1 MSQKNENF
9 YEILKETRKTKQI
22 TLKEISDYTKINISY
37 LESLENGDFDIL
49 PTVYTRLFLRSYCDY
64 IDLDSKSILDELEIF
79 VFGHKGKKDNLLVS
93 NEELDQNNSETSL
106 PQSLANSDIFRNNR
120 EFIITSFVIFIIIS
134 LFLIISSAS

>member
-1 MSQKNENF
+1 MNQKNENF

-22 TLKEISDYTKINISY
+22 TLKEISEYTKINISY
-37 LESLENGDFDIL
+37 LESLENGDFDVL

-134 LFLIISSAS
+134 LFLIISSTS

>member
-1 MSQKNENF
+1 MNQNNENF

-64 IDLDSKSILDELEIF
+64 IDLDSKPILDELEIF
-79 VFGHKGKKDNLLVS
+79 IFGHKGKKDSLLTI

-106 PQSLANSDIFRNNR
+106 PQSLVNSDTFRNNR
-120 EFIITSFVIFIIIS
+120 EFIITSVVIFIIIS

>member
-1 MSQKNENF
+1 MNQTNENF

-49 PTVYTRLFLRSYCDY
+49 PAVYTRLFLRSYCDY

-79 VFGHKGKKDNLLVS
+79 VFGHKGKKDNLHMS
-93 NEELDQNNSETSL
+93 NEELDQNNPETSL
-106 PQSLANSDIFRNNR
+106 PQSFLNSDIFRNNR
-120 EFIITSFVIFIIIS
+120 EFIITSIVIFIIIS

>member
-1 MSQKNENF
+1 MNQNNENF

-79 VFGHKGKKDNLLVS
+79 VFGHKGKKDNLLIS
-93 NEELDQNNSETSL
+93 NEELDQNNPETSL
-106 PQSLANSDIFRNNR
+106 PQSFLNSDIFRNNR
-120 EFIITSFVIFIIIS
+120 EFIITSIVIFIIIS

>member
-1 MSQKNENF
+1 MNQNNENF

-79 VFGHKGKKDNLLVS
+79 VFGLKGKKDNLLIS
-93 NEELDQNNSETSL
+93 NEELDQNNPETSL
-106 PQSLANSDIFRNNR
+106 PQSFLNSDIFRNNR
-120 EFIITSFVIFIIIS
+120 EFIITSIVIFIIIS

>member
-1 MSQKNENF
+1 MNQNNENF

-64 IDLDSKSILDELEIF
+64 IELDSKSILDELEIF
-79 VFGHKGKKDNLLVS
+79 VFGHKGKKDNLLIS
-93 NEELDQNNSETSL
+93 NEELDQSNSETSL
-106 PQSLANSDIFRNNR
+106 PQSLVNSDIFRNNR
-120 EFIITSFVIFIIIS
+120 EFIITSIVIFIIIS

>member
-1 MSQKNENF
+1 MNQNNENF

-79 VFGHKGKKDNLLVS
+79 VFGHKGKKDNLHMS
-93 NEELDQNNSETSL
+93 NEELDQNNPETSL
-106 PQSLANSDIFRNNR
+106 PQSFLNSDIFRNNR
-120 EFIITSFVIFIIIS
+120 EFIITSIVIFIIIS

>member
-1 MSQKNENF
+1 MNQNDENF

-79 VFGHKGKKDNLLVS
+79 VFGHKGKKDNLHMS
-93 NEELDQNNSETSL
+93 NEELDQNNPETSL
-106 PQSLANSDIFRNNR
+106 PQSFLNSDIFRNNR
-120 EFIITSFVIFIIIS
+120 EFIITSIVIFIIIS

>member
-1 MSQKNENF
+1 MNQNDENF

-79 VFGHKGKKDNLLVS
+79 VFGLKGKKDNLLIS
-93 NEELDQNNSETSL
+93 NEELDQNNPETSL
-106 PQSLANSDIFRNNR
+106 PQSFLNSDIFRNNR
-120 EFIITSFVIFIIIS
+120 EFIITSIVIFIIIS

>member
-1 MSQKNENF
+1 MNQKNENF

-22 TLKEISDYTKINISY
+22 TLKEISEYTKINISY

>member
-1 MSQKNENF
+1 MNQKNENF

-22 TLKEISDYTKINISY
+22 TLKEISEYTKINISY

-120 EFIITSFVIFIIIS
+120 EFIITSFVIFT
-134 LFLIISSAS
+134 ADR